1 MKIQKKTPTISRK
14 YVGVCS
20 APLLVLSPRNIKM
33 VDLQFWLQLA
43 VVLFCLAVGGRFGGV
58 GLGAA
63 GGFGVSILVL
73 GFGMQPGSPPVSVL
87 LIITAVI
94 ACTSVLQGSG
104 GLDYL
109 VGLAE
114 KLLRKWPRAINFVGP
129 VVCSI
134 LVILVGTAYV
144 ALAVY
149 PVVAEVA
156 ASAKIRPERA
166 VSASVI
172 CAGIGVMASPMSA
185 AMAAMVGIMSAYGY
199 TLLDILS
206 VSVPTYFIAVLAA
219 CLSVNWRGSELEK
232 DPEFIHRVQTGQYTE
247 LHVSTT
253 DHIYKEPSKGAKIGV
268 LIFAIGILTSITIGS
283 SETLRPSWEIAG
295 KISQLPIPSLIQ
307 MVMLATALVIIVVC
321 KVPSDKFASGSVFRS
336 GLIGVVGVFGISWLT
351 GTFFDTHKDVFVHYF
366 SDIASSSPIIFCI
379 VCFCFSAVIFSPTV
393 STTILMPIGLALGLS
408 PQLLV
413 GIWASCYG
421 DFVIPGGA
429 QIGCTAFDRTGTT
442 RLGSFVFN
450 HSYMRPGLAFVIVG
464 TAAGWFISQVM
475 L

>member
-1 MKIQKKTPTISRK
+1 
-14 YVGVCS
+14 
-20 APLLVLSPRNIKM
+20 M
-33 VDLQFWLQLA
+33 VDVQFWLQLA

-134 LVILVGTAYV
+134 FVIFVGTAYV
-144 ALAVY
+144 AFAVY

-206 VSVPTYFIAVLAA
+206 VSVPTYFIALLAA
-219 CLSVNWRGSELEK
+219 CLSVNWRGCELEK

-253 DHIYKEPSKGAKIGV
+253 DHIYREPSKGAKIGV

-379 VCFCFSAVIFSPTV
+379 VCFCFSSVIFSPTV

-450 HSYMRPGLAFVIVG
+450 HSYMRPGLAFVVVG
-464 TAAGWFISQVM
+464 TAAGWFISQIM

>member
-1 MKIQKKTPTISRK
+1 
-14 YVGVCS
+14 
-20 APLLVLSPRNIKM
+20 M
-33 VDLQFWLQLA
+33 VDLQFWLQLI

-73 GFGMQPGSPPVSVL
+73 GFDMQPGSPPVSVL
-87 LIITAVI
+87 LIIPAVI

-114 KLLRKWPRAINFVGP
+114 KLLRKWPRVINFVGP
-129 VVCSI
+129 IVCSI
-134 LVILVGTAYV
+134 FVIFVGTAYV
-144 ALAVY
+144 AFAVY

-206 VSVPTYFIAVLAA
+206 VSVPTFFIAVICA

-232 DPEFIHRVQTGQYTE
+232 DPVFLHRVQTGQYTE
-247 LHVSTT
+247 LHVTHT
-253 DHIYKEPSKGAKIGV
+253 DRINVEPSKAAKIGV
-268 LIFAIGILTSITIGS
+268 LIFALGILTSITIGS
-283 SETLRPSWEIAG
+283 SETLRPSWEVAG

-307 MVMLATALVIIVVC
+307 MVMLATALIIIVVC

-366 SDIASSSPIIFCI
+366 SDIASSSPIIFCV
-379 VCFCFSAVIFSPTV
+379 VCFCFSTVIFSPTV
-393 STTILMPIGLALGLS
+393 STTILMPIGLALGLN

-442 RLGSFVFN
+442 KLGSFVFN
-450 HSYMRPGLAFVIVG
+450 HSYMRPGLAFVVSG
-464 TAAGWFISQVM
+464 TIAGYFISQIM

>member
-1 MKIQKKTPTISRK
+1 
-14 YVGVCS
+14 
-20 APLLVLSPRNIKM
+20 M
-33 VDLQFWLQLA
+33 VDVQFWLQLA

-63 GGFGVSILVL
+63 GGFGVSVLVL

-129 VVCSI
+129 IVCSI
-134 LVILVGTAYV
+134 FVIFVGTAYV
-144 ALAVY
+144 AFAVY

-156 ASAKIRPERA
+156 ASQKIRPERA

-185 AMAAMVGIMSAYGY
+185 AMAAMVGIMSASGY

-206 VSVPTYFIAVLAA
+206 VSVPTYFIALLAA
-219 CLSVNWRGSELEK
+219 CLSVNWRGCELEK
-232 DPEFIHRVQTGQYTE
+232 DPEFIHRVQSGQYTE
-247 LHVSTT
+247 LHVTHT
-253 DHIYKEPSKGAKIGV
+253 DRIYAEPSKGAKIGV

-366 SDIASSSPIIFCI
+366 SDIASSSS
-379 VCFCFSAVIFSPTV
+379 SAWF
-393 STTILMPIGLALGLS
+393 
-408 PQLLV
+408 
-413 GIWASCYG
+413 ASAS
-421 DFVIPGGA
+421 A
-429 QIGCTAFDRTGTT
+429 Q
-442 RLGSFVFN
+442 
-450 HSYMRPGLAFVIVG
+450 
-464 TAAGWFISQVM
+464 
-475 L
+475 

>member
-1 MKIQKKTPTISRK
+1 
-14 YVGVCS
+14 
-20 APLLVLSPRNIKM
+20 M
-33 VDLQFWLQLA
+33 VDMQFWLQLA
-43 VVLFCLAVGGRFGGV
+43 VVLICLAVGGRFGGV

-114 KLLRKWPRAINFVGP
+114 RLLRKWPRAINFVGP
-129 VVCSI
+129 LVCSI
-134 LVILVGTAYV
+134 FVVFVGTAYV
-144 ALAVY
+144 AFAVY

-206 VSVPTYFIAVLAA
+206 VSVPTYFLTVLVT
-219 CLSVNWRGSELEK
+219 CLSVNWRGSELEN
-232 DPEFIHRVQTGQYTE
+232 DPEFLHRVKTGQYVE
-247 LHVSTT
+247 LHSASQADRITA
-253 DHIYKEPSKGAKIGV
+253 EPSKGAKVGV
-268 LIFAIGILTSITIGS
+268 LIFALGILTSITIGS
-283 SETLRPSWEIAG
+283 SETLRPSWEVAG

-307 MVMLATALVIIVVC
+307 MVMLATALIIIVVC

-366 SDIASSSPIIFCI
+366 SDIASSSPIIFCV
-379 VCFCFSAVIFSPTV
+379 VCFCFSSVIFSPTV
-393 STTILMPIGLALGLS
+393 STTILMPIGLALGLP
-408 PQLLV
+408 PQLLI
-413 GIWASCYG
+413 GTWASCYG

-450 HSYMRPGLAFVIVG
+450 HSYMRPGLVFVTSG
-464 TAAGWFISQVM
+464 TVIGWFISQIM

>member
-1 MKIQKKTPTISRK
+1 M
-14 YVGVCS
+14 
-20 APLLVLSPRNIKM
+20 
-33 VDLQFWLQLA
+33 
-43 VVLFCLAVGGRFGGV
+43 
-58 GLGAA
+58 
-63 GGFGVSILVL
+63 
-73 GFGMQPGSPPVSVL
+73 
-87 LIITAVI
+87 
-94 ACTSVLQGSG
+94 
-104 GLDYL
+104 
-109 VGLAE
+109 
-114 KLLRKWPRAINFVGP
+114 
-129 VVCSI
+129 
-134 LVILVGTAYV
+134 
-144 ALAVY
+144 
-149 PVVAEVA
+149 VAEVA

-247 LHVSTT
+247 LHVSTA

-307 MVMLATALVIIVVC
+307 MVMLATALIIIVVC

-366 SDIASSSPIIFCI
+366 SDIASSSPIIF
-379 VCFCFSAVIFSPTV
+379 
-393 STTILMPIGLALGLS
+393 
-408 PQLLV
+408 
-413 GIWASCYG
+413 
-421 DFVIPGGA
+421 
-429 QIGCTAFDRTGTT
+429 
-442 RLGSFVFN
+442 
-450 HSYMRPGLAFVIVG
+450 
-464 TAAGWFISQVM
+464 
-475 L
+475 

>member
-1 MKIQKKTPTISRK
+1 
-14 YVGVCS
+14 
-20 APLLVLSPRNIKM
+20 M
-33 VDLQFWLQLA
+33 VDVQFWLQLA
-43 VVLFCLAVGGRFGGV
+43 VVLVCLAVGGRFGGV

-134 LVILVGTAYV
+134 FVIFVGTAYV
-144 ALAVY
+144 AFAVY

-156 ASAKIRPERA
+156 ASQKIRPERA

-219 CLSVNWRGSELEK
+219 CLSVNWRGCELEK
-232 DPEFIHRVQTGQYTE
+232 DPEFLHRVQTGQYTE
-247 LHVSTT
+247 LQVTHT
-253 DHIYKEPSKGAKIGV
+253 DRITQEPTKGAKIGV

-283 SETLRPSWEIAG
+283 SESLRPSWEIAG

-366 SDIASSSPIIFCI
+366 SDIASSSPVIFCV
-379 VCFCFSAVIFSPTV
+379 VCFCFSSVIFSPTV

>member
-1 MKIQKKTPTISRK
+1 
-14 YVGVCS
+14 
-20 APLLVLSPRNIKM
+20 M
-33 VDLQFWLQLA
+33 VDVQFWLQLA

-63 GGFGVSILVL
+63 GGFGVSVLVL

-129 VVCSI
+129 IVCSI
-134 LVILVGTAYV
+134 FVIFVGTAYV
-144 ALAVY
+144 AFAVY

-156 ASAKIRPERA
+156 ASQKIRPERA

-185 AMAAMVGIMSAYGY
+185 ALAAMVGIRAAFGSSVRE
-199 TLLDILS
+199 ILS
-206 VSVPTYFIAVLAA
+206 VSVPTYFIALLAA
-219 CLSVNWRGSELEK
+219 CLSVNWRGCELEK
-232 DPEFIHRVQTGQYTE
+232 DPEFIHRVQSGQYTE
-247 LHVSTT
+247 LHVTHT
-253 DHIYKEPSKGAKIGV
+253 DRIYAEPTKGAKIGV

-366 SDIASSSPIIFCI
+366 SDIASSSPIIFCV

-393 STTILMPIGLALGLS
+393 STTILMPIGLALGLN

-450 HSYMRPGLAFVIVG
+450 HSYMRPGLAFVIAG
-464 TAAGWFISQVM
+464 TAAGWFISKIM